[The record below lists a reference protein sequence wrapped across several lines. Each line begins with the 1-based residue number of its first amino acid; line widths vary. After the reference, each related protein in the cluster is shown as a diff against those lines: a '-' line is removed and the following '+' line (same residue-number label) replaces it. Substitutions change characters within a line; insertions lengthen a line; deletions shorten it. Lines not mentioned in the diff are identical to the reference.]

1 MSPANLQI
9 EGILLAMAALNRALV
24 DKGML
29 TLEEIDQALHRA
41 EAAATS
47 EERMAEELS
56 PAHRDAVCFPI
67 RFLRL
72 ANGREVGPNALSFSS
87 LTRDIG
93 LTKPPYNDQR

>member
-9 EGILLAMAALNRALV
+9 EGLLLAMAALNRALV
-24 DKGML
+24 DKGL
-29 TLEEIDQALHRA
+29 LSLEEIDLALHRA

-47 EERMAEELS
+47 EERMTEELS

-72 ANGREVGPNALSFSS
+72 ANGRELGADALSFSA

-93 LTKPPYNDQR
+93 LTKPSYNDQR